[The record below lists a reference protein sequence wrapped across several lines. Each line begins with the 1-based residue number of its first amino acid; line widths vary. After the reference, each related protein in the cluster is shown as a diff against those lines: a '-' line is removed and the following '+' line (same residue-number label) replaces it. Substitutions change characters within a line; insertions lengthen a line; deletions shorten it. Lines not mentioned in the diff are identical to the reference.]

1 MRQRFHDITGTTA
14 EVGLDCRVQ
23 VSAQVWDRCILWTDE
38 DSRKQD
44 FQDEDARLWD
54 VAFVGA
60 MRLKRGYTEEMLR
73 PPHGIQYEIF
83 VLMRDGHSKAAV
95 PVKLRISRKGLGLI
109 ISFPDETL

>member
-1 MRQRFHDITGTTA
+1 MRQKFHDITRTTA
-14 EVGLDCRVQ
+14 EVGLDCQVRV
-23 VSAQVWDRCILWTDE
+23 SDRVWDQCVRWTDE
-38 DSRKQD
+38 DSLKQD
-44 FQDEDARLWD
+44 YQEEDARLWD

-60 MRLKRGYTEEMLR
+60 MKLKRGFTEEMLR

-83 VLMRDGHSKAAV
+83 VLMRDGHTKAAV